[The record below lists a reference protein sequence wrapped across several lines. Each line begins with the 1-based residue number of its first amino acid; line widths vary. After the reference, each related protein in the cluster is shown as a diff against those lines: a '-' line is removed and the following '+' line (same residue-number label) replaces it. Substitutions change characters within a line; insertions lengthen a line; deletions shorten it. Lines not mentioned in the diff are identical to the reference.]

1 MSIFDKASGVLGGIF
16 RAATSSA
23 GLGLIST
30 VVSGFLTNKTNNS
43 AKKKSESRTSGTPL
57 PTLPYTD
64 PGVREQVTANQK
76 NRVPLV
82 YGSAQLGG
90 IITDAEMSNSNQ
102 TMHYCLT
109 ICEMTGT
116 KLSDSQASTFTF
128 EDVYWNDQRIIF
140 DSDGQTAAYS
150 VDRDGNR
157 DYSIDGLVKVYCYN
171 GASTAMVVPDNYTNG
186 TTTNAYDVMPSWTS
200 AHAMNDLV
208 FAIVEVNY
216 NKEKGVTGLPQ
227 IRFHVTNSMT
237 LAGDCMLDYMTSTRY
252 GAAIPQAEIY
262 DE

>member
-1 MSIFDKASGVLGGIF
+1 MSIFDKVSSIGGAIF

-23 GLGLIST
+23 GMGLIST
-30 VVSGFLTNKTNNS
+30 VVSGFLSNKSNSS

-57 PTLPYTD
+57 PTLPYVD

-76 NRVPLV
+76 NRVPVV

-128 EDVYWNDQRIIF
+128 EDVYWNDERIVF

-157 DYSIDGLVKVYCYN
+157 NYAIDGLVKVYCYN
-171 GASTAMVVPDNYTNG
+171 GDSTAMVVPDNYTNA
-186 TTTNAYDVMPSWTS
+186 TITNAYDVMPSWTS
-200 AHAMNDLV
+200 AHAMNDLI
-208 FAIVEVNY
+208 FAVVEVNY
-216 NKEKGVTGLPQ
+216 SKEKNVTGLPN
-227 IRFHVTNSMT
+227 IRFHVTNSMS